1 MSSVSC
7 RKLQQLDQ
15 IQQQHQQQQQQAP
28 QSQQQGQEPILPAV
42 LEFPETHQEA
52 FLRHV
57 IAELDVNAPN
67 FKLAPVYILY
77 LCARYR
83 ASTHY
88 RPDLQPT
95 ERAHKLTVFL
105 HHVAN
110 LIHQVVQEQY
120 LDAKILS
127 FWMANSS
134 EFLHFLKSDR
144 HISAF
149 SVQAQEVLAESVQT
163 AFR

>member
-1 MSSVSC
+1 MCTGLYVIPLCQVIVCLHRSTKDPISTLVLFSKVLFENIYTNFPPIFSC
-7 RKLQQLDQ
+7 
-15 IQQQHQQQQQQAP
+15 
-28 QSQQQGQEPILPAV
+28 
-42 LEFPETHQEA
+42 
-52 FLRHV
+52 
-57 IAELDVNAPN
+57 
-67 FKLAPVYILY
+67 
-77 LCARYR
+77 CRYR

-110 LIHQVVQEQY
+110 LIYEVIQEKNK
-120 LDAKILS
+120 DPKVLS
-127 FWMANSS
+127 FWMSNSS
-134 EFLHFLKSDR
+134 ELLYFLKSDR

-149 SVQAQEVLAESVQT
+149 SVQAQEVLAESVQY